1 MNTYAETLRRIGLT
15 LVLTLV
21 AVFVAWRL
29 WVYYMLDPWTRDG
42 RIRADVVEIAPDVSG
57 LVTQVLV
64 HDNQVV
70 KVGDTLFVIDR
81 SRYEQAVKQAG
92 AALLNMR
99 SQLAQAEREDRRN
112 WGLSNLVSTEQR
124 EQGGSRSEEL
134 RASVQEAEAALEV
147 ARINLE
153 RTEVKASVNGP
164 VTNFELRP
172 GAYAVAGH
180 PLLALV
186 DEDSLYVD
194 GYFEENKI
202 PRIHV
207 GDAAR
212 VRLLG
217 ESVTLQGHVDS
228 IAGGIDDRERG
239 LSSNLLA
246 NINPTFNWVRLP
258 QRIPVRVKLDPAS
271 TPASDQV
278 RLIMGRTATVEVVA
292 KTRSAS

>member
-1 MNTYAETLRRIGLT
+1 MNTSIDTLRRIGLT

-21 AVFVAWRL
+21 AVLVAWRL

-42 RIRADVVEIAPDVSG
+42 RVRADVVEIAPDVSG
-57 LVTQVLV
+57 LVTQVMV

-81 SRYEQAVKQAG
+81 SRYEQAVKEAR
-92 AALLNMR
+92 AALLNVR

-124 EQGGSRSEEL
+124 EQGSSRSEEL
-134 RASVQEAEAALEV
+134 RAGVAEAEAALEV

-164 VTNFELRP
+164 VTNFDLRP

-180 PLLALV
+180 PVLALV
-186 DEDSLYVD
+186 DEDSLYIA

-207 GDAAR
+207 GDDVR

-217 ESVTLQGHVDS
+217 ESVTLHGHVDS

-239 LSSNLLA
+239 ASSNLLA

-258 QRIPVRVKLDPAS
+258 QRIPVRVKLDPPS

-278 RLIMGRTATVEVVA
+278 RLIMGRTATVEIVA
-292 KTRSAS
+292 KTGSAL